1 MGDLGG
7 ERSQQRQISTY
18 AYAVALAPPAH
29 QPGTLKKSLIQSI
42 PMNTNR
48 ISATLAQTD
57 REEVMQAIAT
67 IKTKLSFL
75 TDLSPEERKALS
87 KMGDKSQAFVTM
99 ALEIATQNQ
108 DYLPRSFDVEEMR
121 KDVEL
126 YDQLRPIL
134 VALSQLQHLVE
145 MTSMI
150 AGSEAMG
157 AALTV
162 YRSAKVHGQG
172 TGLEAVLNE
181 MSQRFARKT
190 PRKPESEE
198 ASAIEESDKAIV

>member
-1 MGDLGG
+1 ML
-7 ERSQQRQISTY
+7 RKFLRKT
-18 AYAVALAPPAH
+18 
-29 QPGTLKKSLIQSI
+29 I
-42 PMNTNR
+42 PMNSNR

-57 REEVMQAIAT
+57 QEEVMAAIAT
-67 IKTKLSFL
+67 IKSKLSFL
-75 TDLSPEERKALS
+75 TDLTPEERKALN

-108 DYLPRSFDVEEMR
+108 DYLPRSFEVEEMR

-181 MSQRFARKT
+181 MGQRFARRT
-190 PRKPESEE
+190 SRKAEPEEAPAIGESE
-198 ASAIEESDKAIV
+198 KAIV